1 VVVAQ
6 RLLPRARGS
15 GRIPALEVLRV
26 THAAASLIREGKTAQ
41 LASVLQSGRRDGMIS
56 LERCLA
62 DRVLAGEVRAE
73 HARAV
78 ANDASTLA
86 MLLAK

>member
-1 VVVAQ
+1 
-6 RLLPRARGS
+6 
-15 GRIPALEVLRV
+15 
-26 THAAASLIREGKTAQ
+26 
-41 LASVLQSGRRDGMIS
+41 MS

-62 DRVLAGEVRAE
+62 DRVLAGEVRPE

-78 ANDASTLA
+78 ANDASALA